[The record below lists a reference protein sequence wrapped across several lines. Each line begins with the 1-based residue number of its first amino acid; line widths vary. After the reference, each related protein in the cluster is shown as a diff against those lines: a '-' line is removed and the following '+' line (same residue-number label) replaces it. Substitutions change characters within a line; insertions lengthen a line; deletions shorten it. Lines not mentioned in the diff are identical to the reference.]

1 MRPHYADYVKHAM
14 RYYAKNRL
22 NASSEQPRFKTE
34 ADKKNW
40 ESCKAAIGTFDAEAR
55 DILLSIYIEDDNL
68 AECINRTAKRERI
81 SVDRIWN
88 LVNELEKKVAK
99 RRGLI

>member
-14 RYYAKNRL
+14 RYYAKHRMNI
-22 NASSEQPRFKTE
+22 SSEQPRFKSE

-40 ESCKAAIGTFDAEAR
+40 ESCKAAIATFSDEAR
-55 DILLSIYIEDDNL
+55 DILLSIYMEDDNL
-68 AECINRTAKRERI
+68 VECINRAAKREHL
-81 SVDRIWN
+81 SADRIWN
-88 LVNELEKKVAK
+88 LVNKLEKKVAK

>member
-1 MRPHYADYVKHAM
+1 MRPHYADFVKHAM

-40 ESCKAAIGTFDAEAR
+40 ESCKAAMGTFSDEER
-55 DILLSIYIEDDNL
+55 DLLLSVYIEDDNL
-68 AECINRTAKRERI
+68 ADCITRAAKRERI
-81 SVDRIWN
+81 SANRIWN
-88 LVNELEKKVAK
+88 LVSDLEKKVAK